1 MPAAYLF
8 DMDGLLLDTEQ
19 LTLDAFLDC
28 APEFDLDPE
37 AMRPFF
43 MGLIGTAK
51 AQGEQMV
58 RDFIGPDRDFE
69 ALDQAWQHHSHE
81 RMAKG
86 VPVKPTVADTLK
98 TLHAEGHA
106 MAVVTSTL
114 GDKARHHLDRA
125 GLLPCFRAVIG
136 GDEVRA
142 NKPDPAPYLQGADTL
157 GVAAEQCAAFEDSD
171 LGITAAARAGCFAV
185 QIPDLRPASRA
196 FPEVGQRFAPTL
208 KDAVAAAR
216 AHFGQQRTRLISTN

>member
-58 RDFIGPDRDFE
+58 RDFIGPDRDFV
-69 ALDQAWQHHSHE
+69 ALDQAWQHHSQK
-81 RMAKG
+81 RLATG
-86 VPVKPTVADTLK
+86 IPIKPTVADTLAA
-98 TLHAEGHA
+98 LHADGHA

-136 GDEVRA
+136 GDEVPA
-142 NKPDPAPYLQGADTL
+142 NKPDPAPYVQGAERL
-157 GVAAEQCAAFEDSD
+157 GVAPGHCAAFEDSD

-185 QIPDLRPASRA
+185 QIPDLRPVSRA
-196 FPEVGQRFAPTL
+196 FPAVGQRFAPTL
-208 KDAVAAAR
+208 KEAVATAQ
-216 AHFGQQRTRLISTN
+216 AHFHQTRSTVSPAQ